1 VSQHALGAGT
11 TPVLKRSHLIGALC
25 FGKPRSLSMSTPE
38 DLKDIYVDE
47 MKDLWSA
54 NDQML
59 KVLKKI
65 TAKASDAKL
74 KDMLTASHEGITKHT
89 DVLKEL
95 IAGQDEKVSKEHCKG
110 MEGLVAEATKHVL
123 EEGPKKGPLLDV
135 LIIAQYQRMTHYGIA
150 GFGTAAAYAKAL
162 GLKDDAKKLGEA
174 TKEIYGGDEYMTQ
187 LAETSVNLKAEDA

>member
-1 VSQHALGAGT
+1 
-11 TPVLKRSHLIGALC
+11 
-25 FGKPRSLSMSTPE
+25 MSTPD
-38 DLKDIYVDE
+38 DLQEIYTDE
-47 MKDLWSA
+47 LKDLWSA
-54 NDQML
+54 NDQMQ

-65 TAKASDAKL
+65 AAKASDPAL
-74 KDMLTASHEGITKHT
+74 KEMLTKSQDGVARHT

-150 GFGTAAAYAKAL
+150 GFGTAAAYAEAL
-162 GLKDDAKKLGEA
+162 GLKDDSKKLNAA
-174 TKEIYGGDEYMTQ
+174 TKEIYGGDEYMTK
-187 LAETSVNLKAEDA
+187 LAETSVNLQADDA

>member
-1 VSQHALGAGT
+1 MGEARRLRGT
-11 TPVLKRSHLIGALC
+11 SGLSGALAHDRSTM
-25 FGKPRSLSMSTPE
+25 FRQARSLRMSTPE

-59 KVLKKI
+59 KV
-65 TAKASDAKL
+65 TTKASDPKL
-74 KDMLTASHEGITKHT
+74 KEMLTTSFEGITKHT
-89 DVLKEL
+89 GVLKEL

-110 MEGLVAEATKHVL
+110 MEGLVTEATKHVL

-150 GFGTAAAYAKAL
+150 GFGTAAAYAEAL
-162 GLKDDAKKLGEA
+162 GLKDDAKKLNDA
-174 TKEIYGGDEYMTQ
+174 TKEIYGGDEFMTK
-187 LAETSVNLKAEDA
+187 LAETSVNLQAEDA